1 MAYPTWQQAIIAL
14 AGPDTNSEP
23 LWSGRVAWDDD
34 EDEIKSVSVPALDI
48 GAKESIVLVAR
59 NSSPTVDMVVNVG
72 HVITATSSTGATSWA
87 VTGTAATDRV
97 GLVAH
102 GLKVGDVVYTDTA
115 TTDLTADTPY
125 YVVGA
130 THNVDVNADY
140 FYLLAAGRDN
150 SADPAVV
157 DLTEAESWT
166 LQMWPE
172 FVAHTSF
179 TVPKFAAASS
189 TAPIDGF
196 VSKVIT
202 GWGKYG
208 GRIMVEKSDDTA
220 GVCTCYLAIY
230 RG

>member
-1 MAYPTWQQAIIAL
+1 MDYQT
-14 AGPDTNSEP
+14 GP
-23 LWSGRVAWDDD
+23 LWTGRVYWTDD
-34 EDEIKSVSVPALDI
+34 EDSLESIDVPALPLERDEPI
-48 GAKESIVLVAR
+48 ILIAR

-72 HVITATSSTGATSWA
+72 QLITAVSSTGATSWT
-87 VTGTAATDRV
+87 VTGTAANDRV

-115 TTDLTADTPY
+115 TTDLAANTPY

-140 FYLLAAGRDN
+140 FHLLAAGRDN

-157 DLTEAESWT
+157 DLTDAETWT

-189 TAPIDGF
+189 TAPIAGF
-196 VSKVIT
+196 ESRLIS
-202 GWGKYG
+202 GWGKFG
-208 GRIMVEKSDDTA
+208 GRIMVAKSAATA